1 MRKISF
7 VIPCY
12 CSENTIS
19 NVVNEIITTVT
30 GREGYSYEIILVSDH
45 SPDNVFH
52 VIKELANSNSNIRG
66 IEFARNFGQ
75 HAALMAGYRECTGD
89 IIISL
94 DDDGQTPASEL
105 FKFIDKLDEGYDVVF
120 GAYSSIKQTKARIWG
135 SRINKYMMEKL
146 IGKPKNIE
154 TNSYFAC
161 KKYIVEEI
169 IRYKNPYPYVGG
181 LIFRA
186 TANIANVEINHRN
199 RMEGKSGYSFK
210 KLVSLWL
217 NGFTSFSVRPLRIAT
232 LIGFIVA
239 ALGFFYGIYTI
250 IHKLLNPSTPAGWS
264 SIMSAILFIGGTIML
279 ILGMIGEYIG
289 RIYICLNNS
298 PQYVIKDSINLEV
311 SKNDG
316 N

>member
-1 MRKISF
+1 
-7 VIPCY
+7 
-12 CSENTIS
+12 
-19 NVVNEIITTVT
+19 
-30 GREGYSYEIILVSDH
+30 
-45 SPDNVFH
+45 
-52 VIKELANSNSNIRG
+52 
-66 IEFARNFGQ
+66 
-75 HAALMAGYRECTGD
+75 
-89 IIISL
+89 
-94 DDDGQTPASEL
+94 
-105 FKFIDKLDEGYDVVF
+105 
-120 GAYSSIKQTKARIWG
+120 
-135 SRINKYMMEKL
+135 
-146 IGKPKNIE
+146 
-154 TNSYFAC
+154 
-161 KKYIVEEI
+161 
-169 IRYKNPYPYVGG
+169 
-181 LIFRA
+181 
-186 TANIANVEINHRN
+186 
-199 RMEGKSGYSFK
+199 MEGKSGYSFK

-250 IHKLLNPSTPAGWS
+250 IQKLLNPSTPAGWS